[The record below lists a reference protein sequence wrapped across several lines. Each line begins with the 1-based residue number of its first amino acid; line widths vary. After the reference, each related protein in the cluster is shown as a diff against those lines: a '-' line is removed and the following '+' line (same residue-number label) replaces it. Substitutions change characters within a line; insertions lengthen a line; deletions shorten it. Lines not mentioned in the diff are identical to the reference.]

1 MAAVGKVTQG
11 VSRGGG
17 IALYN
22 GTLREQVEWY
32 GSLSGQA
39 PSIPT
44 GLAFG
49 CHSSPR
55 LLDAPKRTRRPIR
68 YSSDYRRIPQLLQ
81 IANRRNLLMIR
92 VTHEKDV
99 KWPRHKIVAES

>member
-32 GSLSGQA
+32 GSLSGRA
-39 PSIPT
+39 PSNQFGNNRQ
-44 GLAFG
+44 GLLSAVTPLHDCSTRQNERAGQFHTFQATDESHNY
-49 CHSSPR
+49 CKSPI
-55 LLDAPKRTRRPIR
+55 DGI
-68 YSSDYRRIPQLLQ
+68 YI
-81 IANRRNLLMIR
+81 
-92 VTHEKDV
+92 
-99 KWPRHKIVAES
+99 